1 MLQQLSMNIPKRLMS
16 WSPQNICISMFAV
29 LLIITDNVE
38 QPVVHISIQIKAMK
52 AYIDV
57 TMIVI
62 IDASHIYALE

>member
-1 MLQQLSMNIPKRLMS
+1 
-16 WSPQNICISMFAV
+16 MFAV

-38 QPVVHISIQIKAMK
+38 QPVVHISIQMKAMK

-62 IDASHIYALE
+62 IVASHIHALEYTIEY